1 MTQEC
6 ANKLEAHDA
15 ERGWLAGINIR
26 MSIERI
32 FHSICCTSTTFLN
45 TWPQHGQC
53 WLLTYLTDLCLLK
66 PCLIICLCLGAAF
79 LWYFVHRS
87 CRKTAQRTVFLRTS
101 DGSSSVKSG
110 IISKHQNVSW
120 APPPPLSFSPSLS
133 HSHYSQPIVIYHY
146 LLLLYFL
153 CLFAEYALLIII
165 ILIIML
171 LLPLCVDVS
180 LKSCHGNGCLKL
192 FSDESFSS
200 KHEKGLCT

>member
-1 MTQEC
+1 MCKQTGSTWR
-6 ANKLEAHDA
+6 
-15 ERGWLAGINIR
+15 RGRLTGRHQHQDEHLKDFPQYMLHEHRISEYMATTWTMLA
-26 MSIERI
+26 
-32 FHSICCTSTTFLN
+32 LN
-45 TWPQHGQC
+45 F
-53 WLLTYLTDLCLLK
+53 DLCLLK

-87 CRKTAQRTVFLRTS
+87 CRKTAQRTVFLCTS

-110 IISKHQNVSW
+110 IISKHWNVSW
-120 APPPPLSFSPSLS
+120 ASLS

-171 LLPLCVDVS
+171 LLPSCVDVS
-180 LKSCHGNGCLKL
+180 LKSCHGNSCLKL
-192 FSDESFSS
+192 FSNESFSS